1 MLNGEFIKKLKHYE
15 EDYSGELLGIRLF
28 NVYKESY
35 NELINHLEE
44 LGANNERTKY
54 LLEQL
59 MEDRDY
65 LNAFTTV
72 TRGK

>member
-15 EDYSGELLGIRLF
+15 EDYSGELLGVRLCD
-28 NVYKESY
+28 VYKESY
-35 NELINHLEE
+35 NELSNHLEE
-44 LGANNERTKY
+44 LGVNDEKTKY
-54 LLEQL
+54 LIEQL
-59 MEDRDY
+59 IEDRDY